1 MLKFALLVSMLF
13 QLGATVYAVSLIR
26 RTRYNISWILIS
38 SAFVLMAVRRLFD
51 FSTFFWDS
59 DLFQNEK
66 INGWIGVL
74 ISLFMFVGVIF
85 IRKIFDLQDQ
95 VEKLRQ
101 ESEQKIL
108 SAIIHKNFRVFQI
121 GQVHLVAKL
130 LTPANCLI
138 SMASIF
144 WRLTVI
150 TVQHILQALHLRS
163 TLLLMGMDC

>member
-1 MLKFALLVSMLF
+1 
-13 QLGATVYAVSLIR
+13 
-26 RTRYNISWILIS
+26 
-38 SAFVLMAVRRLFD
+38 MAVRRLFD

-101 ESEQKIL
+101 ENEKKIL
-108 SAIIHKNFRVFQI
+108 SAIIHKNIRVYQI

-130 LTPANCLI
+130 HTLANFLI

-150 TVQHILQALHLRS
+150 TVPHILQALRLRS
-163 TLLLMGMDC
+163 TLLLMVTVC